1 MDILSVKDSA
11 YDIENDLI
19 DRIKDDELWGVEI
32 KFSKVRSHSANQ
44 LCQGGFIPIAV
55 LWVCDYYYK
64 IRLEGSLS
72 DKKSVKKIIVSET
85 FIALLVDH
93 EFRIYSLK
101 GAIQE
106 TVSTKKYGKLIHVN
120 KNFFVFCKGKIL
132 TWISNKGMIQK
143 SRRLTDEEYK
153 YFKMSPYC
161 EIRERPGAIEQCI
174 V

>member
-19 DRIKDDELWGVEI
+19 DRIKEDELWGVEI
-32 KFSKVRSHSANQ
+32 KFSKVRSHSTNQ
-44 LCQGGFIPIAV
+44 LCQERFTPIAV
-55 LWVCDYYYK
+55 LWVGCDSFK

-106 TVSTKKYGKLIHVN
+106 TVSTPKYGKLIHVN
-120 KNFFVFCKGKIL
+120 KNFFVFCKGRTL

-153 YFKMSPYC
+153 YFKISPYC
-161 EIRERPGAIEQCI
+161 KIRERSGVIEQF
-174 V
+174 VV

>member
-1 MDILSVKDSA
+1 MDVLSVNDFT
-11 YDIENDLI
+11 YDIV
-19 DRIKDDELWGVEI
+19 DDELGDVEI
-32 KFSKVRSHSANQ
+32 KFSKVRSHSVNQ
-44 LCQGGFIPIAV
+44 LCQERFTPIAV
-55 LWVCDYYYK
+55 LWVGCDSFK

-106 TVSTKKYGKLIHVN
+106 TVSTPKYGKLIHVN
-120 KNFFVFCKGKIL
+120 KNFFVFCKGRTL

-153 YFKMSPYC
+153 YFKISPYC
-161 EIRERPGAIEQCI
+161 KIRERPGVIEQF
-174 V
+174 VV

>member
-11 YDIENDLI
+11 YDIEDDLI

-32 KFSKVRSHSANQ
+32 KFSKVRSHSASQ
-44 LCQGGFIPIAV
+44 LCQEEFIPVAV

-161 EIRERPGAIEQCI
+161 QIKERPGVIEQFI

>member
-1 MDILSVKDSA
+1 MDVLSVNDLT
-11 YDIENDLI
+11 YDIMDDLI
-19 DRIKDDELWGVEI
+19 DCIKDDELRSVEI

-44 LCQGGFIPIAV
+44 LCQERFTPIAV
-55 LWVCDYYYK
+55 LWVGCDSFK
-64 IRLEGSLS
+64 IRLEGYLS

-106 TVSTKKYGKLIHVN
+106 TVSTQKYGKLIHVN
-120 KNFFVFCKGKIL
+120 KNFFVFCKGRTL
-132 TWISNKGMIQK
+132 TWISSNGMIQK

-153 YFKMSPYC
+153 YFKISPYC
-161 EIRERPGAIEQCI
+161 KIKERPGVIEQF
-174 V
+174 VV

>member
-1 MDILSVKDSA
+1 MDVLSVNDLT
-11 YDIENDLI
+11 YDIMDDLI
-19 DRIKDDELWGVEI
+19 DCIKDDELRSVEI

-44 LCQGGFIPIAV
+44 LCQERFTPVAV
-55 LWVCDYYYK
+55 LWVGCDSFK
-64 IRLEGSLS
+64 IRLEGYLS

-106 TVSTKKYGKLIHVN
+106 TVSTQKYGKLIHVN
-120 KNFFVFCKGKIL
+120 KNFFVFCKGRTL
-132 TWISNKGMIQK
+132 TWISSNGMIQK

-153 YFKMSPYC
+153 YFKISPYC
-161 EIRERPGAIEQCI
+161 KIRERPGVIEQF
-174 V
+174 VV

>member
-1 MDILSVKDSA
+1 MDVLSVNDLT
-11 YDIENDLI
+11 YDIMDDLI
-19 DRIKDDELWGVEI
+19 DCIKDDELRSVEI

-44 LCQGGFIPIAV
+44 LCQERFTPVAV
-55 LWVCDYYYK
+55 LWVGCDSFK
-64 IRLEGSLS
+64 IRLEGYLS

-106 TVSTKKYGKLIHVN
+106 TVSTPKYGKLIHVN
-120 KNFFVFCKGKIL
+120 KNFFVFCKGRTL
-132 TWISNKGMIQK
+132 TWISSNGMIQK

-153 YFKMSPYC
+153 YFKISPYC
-161 EIRERPGAIEQCI
+161 KIRERPGVIEQF
-174 V
+174 VV

>member
-1 MDILSVKDSA
+1 MDVLSVNDLT
-11 YDIENDLI
+11 YDIMDDLI
-19 DRIKDDELWGVEI
+19 DCIKDDELRSVEI

-44 LCQGGFIPIAV
+44 LCQERFTPVAV
-55 LWVCDYYYK
+55 LWVGCDSFK
-64 IRLEGSLS
+64 IRLEGYLS

-106 TVSTKKYGKLIHVN
+106 TVSTQKYGKLIHVN
-120 KNFFVFCKGKIL
+120 KNFFVFCKGRTL
-132 TWISNKGMIQK
+132 TWISSNGMIQK

-153 YFKMSPYC
+153 YFKISPYC
-161 EIRERPGAIEQCI
+161 KIRERPG